1 MKDLLVSVED
11 QESSARPF
19 QPLLSL
25 LFPHGGGTC
34 KLYQICIHLVLNST
48 ARYIMLQDT
57 QEKNIIAM
65 KNLIPTSY
73 LRFYTM
79 QYHLQCASAYG
90 MSSITYY
97 SDQKKQICNKVVQ
110 NRKNEQLEEYTQLQ
124 LMDKARKLL
133 KATVAT
139 TDWRLGQP
147 ENKLVFQIGMHVQRD
162 GILSTHLI

>member
-25 LFPHGGGTC
+25 LSPHGGGTC
-34 KLYQICIHLVLNST
+34 KLYQICIHLVLNNT

-73 LRFYTM
+73 LRFYTIYVCISLGCE
-79 QYHLQCASAYG
+79 QYQLTTVIRRNKFATKWCTTG
-90 MSSITYY
+90 KMSN
-97 SDQKKQICNKVVQ
+97 QKK
-110 NRKNEQLEEYTQLQ
+110 YTQLQ
-124 LMDKARKLL
+124 LVDKTSKLL

-139 TDWRLGQP
+139 PVWRLGQP